1 MINSVTEGW
10 SMCKNSR
17 GDANLMKILLY
28 HTLNIIQNENNVKM
42 LIILKYDWGKFYKY
56 NTSNK
61 EYLFY

>member
-42 LIILKYDWGKFYKY
+42 LIIL
-56 NTSNK
+56 
-61 EYLFY
+61 